1 MRTAPGVVQRMMQ
14 RWSAHRRARRG
25 QSMVELALILPLVTL
40 ILVGTIDLGRAF
52 FYYTRLT
59 DAVQQGVLT
68 GIHTP
73 GIVTDSSS
81 EPNIAG
87 YPNPPQAWS
96 TNNDSIKYFVK
107 QESGYLN
114 LTNAN
119 ITVTCYQA
127 TGTNT
132 WSSTST
138 YCNQVTSGDLIVVK
152 ATYQFYPFTSQV
164 IRIFG
169 TNFTMSKTVRAI
181 IL

>member
-1 MRTAPGVVQRMMQ
+1 
-14 RWSAHRRARRG
+14 
-25 QSMVELALILPLVTL
+25 MVELALMLPLLTL
-40 ILVGTIDLGRAF
+40 ILVGTVDLGRAF

-73 GIVTDSSS
+73 AVVTDSSS
-81 EPNIAG
+81 DPDIAT
-87 YPNPPQAWS
+87 YPSLPTPYS
-96 TNNDSIKYFVK
+96 SNNDSIKYQVK

-119 ITVTCYQA
+119 ITVTCYSA

-138 YCNQVTSGDLIVVK
+138 YCNQATSGDLIVVK
-152 ATYQFYPFTSQV
+152 ATYKFYPFTGQV

-169 TNFTMSKTVRAI
+169 TYLTMSKTVRAV